1 MAYLT
6 NIRMFVRV
14 HELGSM
20 SAAARDRRVSPAVAS
35 SRISALEK
43 HLGVR
48 LFNRTTRNL
57 RATEQGL
64 IFYEGAMKVL
74 EAIEEVE
81 ARVADVTQDPQG
93 TIHVAAPLG
102 IGKRFISPIVPVFKD
117 TYPRIDVRLRL
128 TDRRVD
134 MSSEGLDV
142 AFFLGT
148 LEDSSLRVRSI
159 AECPR
164 VLCAAPRYIDLRG
177 NPRGGTELLDENHDC
192 LLLKYPG
199 APEPEWTLI
208 TESGPKKFEVSG
220 PFESD
225 DGDVLT
231 GWALDGRGII
241 NKPIFEVTE
250 YLNSGALVPV
260 AIATPPTAVQLAC
273 LYPHKRYQDPKIR
286 RFIDFMND
294 HCRRKLKEL
303 ANSLSSR
310 RSSCP
315 TSRYPS
321 RFF

>member
-6 NIRMFVRV
+6 NIRMVVRV
-14 HELGSM
+14 LELGSM
-20 SAAARDRRVSPAVAS
+20 SAAARDQRVSPAVAS

-57 RATEQGL
+57 RATEQGQ
-64 IFYEGAMKVL
+64 IFYDGALKVL

-81 ARVADVTQDPQG
+81 ARVADVTKDPQG

-134 MSSEGLDV
+134 MAAEGLDV

-148 LEDSSLRVRSI
+148 LEDSSLRVRAI

-164 VLCAAPRYIDLRG
+164 VLCAAPAYIEKRGRPKDGDDLVDG
-177 NPRGGTELLDENHDC
+177 AHDC
-192 LLLKYPG
+192 LLLRYPG
-199 APEPEWTLI
+199 TPEPAWTLL
-208 TESGPKKFEVSG
+208 TGDGPRKYEVSG

-231 GWALDGRGII
+231 GWALDGRGVI
-241 NKPIFEVTE
+241 NKPVFEVAE
-250 YLNSGALVPV
+250 HLGSGALVPV
-260 AIATPPTAVQLAC
+260 AIESPPTPVQFAC

-286 RFIDFMND
+286 RFIDFMTD
-294 HCRRKLKEL
+294 HCRRKLEDL
-303 ANSLSSR
+303 ESR
-310 RSSCP
+310 P
-315 TSRYPS
+315 T
-321 RFF
+321 

>member
-20 SAAARDRRVSPAVAS
+20 SAAARDQRVSPAVAS

-57 RATEQGL
+57 RATEQGR

-74 EAIEEVE
+74 EAIEEVEEVE

-102 IGKRFISPIVPVFKD
+102 IGKRFISPFVPVFKD

-128 TDRRVD
+128 TDRRLD
-134 MSSEGLDV
+134 MAGEGLDV
-142 AFFLGT
+142 AFILGT

-159 AECPR
+159 AECAR
-164 VLCAAPRYIDLRG
+164 VLCAAPHYIEARGAPRTGADLL
-177 NPRGGTELLDENHDC
+177 TENHDC
-192 LLLKYPG
+192 LLLRYPG
-199 APEPEWTLI
+199 TPEPEWTLL
-208 TESGPKKFEVSG
+208 TSDGPRKFEVSG

-241 NKPIFEVTE
+241 NKPIFEVAEHLT
-250 YLNSGALVPV
+250 SGALVAV
-260 AIATPPTAVQLAC
+260 ATETPPTPVQLAC

-303 ANSLSSR
+303 AM
-310 RSSCP
+310 
-315 TSRYPS
+315 
-321 RFF
+321 

>member
-1 MAYLT
+1 MAYFT

-20 SAAARDRRVSPAVAS
+20 SAAARDQRVSPAVAS

-81 ARVADVTQDPQG
+81 ARVADVTKDPQG

-117 TYPRIDVRLRL
+117 IYPRIDVRLRL
-128 TDRRVD
+128 TDHRVD

-148 LEDSSLRVRSI
+148 LEDSSLMVRSI

-164 VLCAAPRYIDLRG
+164 VLCAAPGYIKKRGSPVDGVDLV
-177 NPRGGTELLDENHDC
+177 ENGHDC
-192 LLLKYPG
+192 LLLRYPG
-199 APEPEWTLI
+199 NPEPEWTLL
-208 TESGPKKFEVSG
+208 TADGPRKFEVSG

-231 GWALDGRGII
+231 GWALDDRGII
-241 NKPIFEVTE
+241 NKPIFEVAG
-250 YLNSGALVPV
+250 YLNAGALVPV
-260 AIATPPTAVQLAC
+260 ATKTPPTTVQLAC

-294 HCRRKLKEL
+294 HCRRRLKEL
-303 ANSLSSR
+303 A
-310 RSSCP
+310 
-315 TSRYPS
+315 TQGAIAAEA
-321 RFF
+321 

>member
-1 MAYLT
+1 MAYFT

-20 SAAARDRRVSPAVAS
+20 SAAARDQRVSPAVAS

-81 ARVADVTQDPQG
+81 ARVADVTKDPQG

-117 TYPRIDVRLRL
+117 IYPRIDVRLRL
-128 TDRRVD
+128 TDHRVD

-164 VLCAAPRYIDLRG
+164 VLCAAPGYVEKRGMPLNGTDLVD
-177 NPRGGTELLDENHDC
+177 GGHDC
-192 LLLKYPG
+192 LVLRYPG
-199 APEPEWTLI
+199 TAEPEWTLL
-208 TESGPKKFEVSG
+208 TNEGPRKYEVSG

-250 YLNSGALVPV
+250 YLSAGTLVPV
-260 AIATPPTAVQLAC
+260 ATETPPTSVQLAC

-286 RFIDFMND
+286 RFIDFMNE

-303 ANSLSSR
+303 AI
-310 RSSCP
+310 
-315 TSRYPS
+315 
-321 RFF
+321 